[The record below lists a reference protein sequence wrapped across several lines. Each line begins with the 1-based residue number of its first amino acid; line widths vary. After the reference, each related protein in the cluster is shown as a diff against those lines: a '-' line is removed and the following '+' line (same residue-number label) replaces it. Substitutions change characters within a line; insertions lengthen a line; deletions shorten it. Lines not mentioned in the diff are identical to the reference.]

1 MTDDQRD
8 RVVVRFDLSDVYVAQ
23 RAWVP
28 DLFVGP

>member
-8 RVVVRFDLSDVYVAQ
+8 RVVVRFDLSAFYVAQ